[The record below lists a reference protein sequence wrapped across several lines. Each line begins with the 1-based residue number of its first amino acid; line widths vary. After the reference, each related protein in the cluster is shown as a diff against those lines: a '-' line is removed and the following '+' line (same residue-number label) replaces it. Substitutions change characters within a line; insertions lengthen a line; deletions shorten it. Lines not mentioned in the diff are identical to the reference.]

1 MATKF
6 AELIESN
13 KIDHRRLMS
22 ASRQI
27 ERLRL
32 EDRQIKLAKQQLK
45 KEGNAENEKLKEAAA
60 KKARSGK
67 VITKQLIAKATAGQK
82 IPGAA
87 KQRVLAAV
95 NRILEQKKKDTVELK
110 TLF

>member
-1 MATKF
+1 M
-6 AELIESN
+6 
-13 KIDHRRLMS
+13 
-22 ASRQI
+22 
-27 ERLRL
+27 
-32 EDRQIKLAKQQLK
+32 
-45 KEGNAENEKLKEAAA
+45 AA

-82 IPGAA
+82 IPSAA

-95 NRILEQKKKDTVELK
+95 NRILEQKKKDAVELK